1 MVLISYDISNNKLR
15 TSFNR
20 FIRKYGGRLQ
30 FSVYEIDNSP
40 TILNNIV
47 TEITTNFEKKFSEEE
62 EKTDNDFKAFNSN
75 KEEVYYPDNEFVYNL
90 CSGLINLSEINDL
103 RDNK

>member
-1 MVLISYDISNNKLR
+1 MISYDISNNKLR

-47 TEITTNFEKKFSEEE
+47 TEITTNFEKKFSEA
-62 EKTDNDFKAFNSN
+62 DSI
-75 KEEVYYPDNEFVYNL
+75 L
-90 CSGLINLSEINDL
+90 IINLSKNCKITKWGFPKNEENDVILIN
-103 RDNK
+103 

>member
-20 FIRKYGGRLQ
+20 FIRKYGGKLQ

-40 TILNNIV
+40 TILDNIV
-47 TEITTNFEKKFSEEE
+47 NEITTNFEKKFSEE
-62 EKTDNDFKAFNSN
+62 DSIII
-75 KEEVYYPDNEFVYNL
+75 
-90 CSGLINLSEINDL
+90 INLSKSCKITKFGYAKHDDEEMIIV
-103 RDNK
+103 